1 MNFSNFLQRWK
12 VFPPSHLGDWTN
24 WKWRW
29 LFHIFPEKFKTQLFI
44 QLCLSLVNCIL
55 VQQNNQV
62 DCIFH
67 FHVDIFKSQIYTAA
81 ESRWRQPTHDDGVG
95 DNPNWKMKKLKREIK
110 HESCL
115 TCVIRDVLPQL
126 CHTKHG
132 NFVSKKN
139 KIQTLCDKFKH
150 WKFSISIH
158 IQ

>member
-24 WKWRW
+24 WKRRW

-67 FHVDIFKSQIYTAA
+67 FHVDISDYKVSNIY
-81 ESRWRQPTHDDGVG
+81 SSWI
-95 DNPNWKMKKLKREIK
+95 KMKATYPWWWCWWQPKLKNEKIEKR
-110 HESCL
+110 
-115 TCVIRDVLPQL
+115 
-126 CHTKHG
+126 
-132 NFVSKKN
+132 N
-139 KIQTLCDKFKH
+139 KTWILSHLCDTWRSSSTLSHQTWQFG
-150 WKFSISIH
+150 F
-158 IQ
+158 